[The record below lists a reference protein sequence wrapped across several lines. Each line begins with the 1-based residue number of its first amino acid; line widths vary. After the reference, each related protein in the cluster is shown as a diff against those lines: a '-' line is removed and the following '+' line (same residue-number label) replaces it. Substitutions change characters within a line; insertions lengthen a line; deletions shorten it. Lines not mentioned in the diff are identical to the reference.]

1 MLSEAEFGFKVE
13 IVHVM
18 RLFWKNKQLQIEII
32 KQKGNGI
39 MIKIGK
45 IVMGS
50 VQTNCYFLYQEDK
63 NKIIVVDP
71 ADKGEYLYNAFKE
84 AGFEVAA
91 ILLTHAHFDHIWGC
105 NKLRELSGVQVFAYE
120 DEKELCESAK
130 LNVSEDV
137 GRPYTVTVDWY
148 LRDGEKVTIEGME
161 FTVIA
166 TPGHTQ
172 GSCCYYFENDKIL
185 VSGDTL
191 FEGSVGRTDLP
202 TGNGRILSNSLKNR
216 LMVLPEDVN
225 VFPGHGDST
234 TIGDEKKYNPFCK

>member
-1 MLSEAEFGFKVE
+1 ML
-13 IVHVM
+13 
-18 RLFWKNKQLQIEII
+18 
-32 KQKGNGI
+32 
-39 MIKIGK
+39 KIGK

-50 VQTNCYFLYQEDK
+50 VQTNCYFVYKEND

-71 ADKGEYLYNAFKE
+71 ADRGEYLYNAFKE
-84 AGFEVAA
+84 AGLEVAA

-105 NKLRELSGVQVFAYE
+105 NKLRELSGVQVLALE

-148 LRDGEKVTIEGME
+148 LRDGEKITIEDME
-161 FTVIA
+161 FKVIA

-172 GSCCYYFENDKIL
+172 GSCCYYFEKDNLLIC
-185 VSGDTL
+185 GDTL

-202 TGNGRILSNSLKNR
+202 TGNGPTLSRSLKEK
-216 LMVLPEDVN
+216 LMVLPDETL
-225 VFPGHGDST
+225 VFPGHGNST
-234 TIGDEKKYNPFCK
+234 TIGDEKKYNPFCV

>member
-1 MLSEAEFGFKVE
+1 ML
-13 IVHVM
+13 
-18 RLFWKNKQLQIEII
+18 
-32 KQKGNGI
+32 
-39 MIKIGK
+39 KIGK

-50 VQTNCYFLYQEDK
+50 VQTNCYFIYKEND

-71 ADKGEYLYNAFKE
+71 ADRGEYLYNAFKE
-84 AGFEVAA
+84 AGLEVAA

-105 NKLRELSGVQVFAYE
+105 NKLRELSGVQVFASE
-120 DEKELCESAK
+120 DERELCESAK

-137 GRPYTVTVDWY
+137 GRPYTVSVDWY
-148 LRDGEKVTIEGME
+148 LRDGEKVTIEDME

-172 GSCCYYFENDKIL
+172 GSCCYYFEKDNIL

-202 TGNGRILSNSLKNR
+202 TGNGPTLSRSLKEK
-216 LMVLPEDVN
+216 LMVLPAETL
-225 VFPGHGDST
+225 VFPGHGNST
-234 TIGDEKKYNPFCK
+234 TIGDEKKYNPFCR

>member
-1 MLSEAEFGFKVE
+1 ML
-13 IVHVM
+13 
-18 RLFWKNKQLQIEII
+18 
-32 KQKGNGI
+32 
-39 MIKIGK
+39 KIGK

-50 VQTNCYFLYQEDK
+50 VQTNCYFIYKEND

-71 ADKGEYLYNAFKE
+71 ADRGEYLYNAFKE
-84 AGFEVAA
+84 AGLEVAA

-105 NKLRELSGVQVFAYE
+105 NKLRELSGVQVFASE
-120 DEKELCESAK
+120 DERELCESAK

-137 GRPYTVTVDWY
+137 GRPYTVSVDWY
-148 LRDGEKVTIEGME
+148 LRDGEKVTIEDME

-172 GSCCYYFENDKIL
+172 GSCCYYFEKDNIL

-202 TGNGRILSNSLKNR
+202 TGNGPTLSRSLKEK
-216 LMVLPEDVN
+216 LMVLPAETL
-225 VFPGHGDST
+225 VFPGHGNST
-234 TIGDEKKYNPFCK
+234 TIGDEKKYNPFCV

>member
-1 MLSEAEFGFKVE
+1 MKNRMEGNRIML
-13 IVHVM
+13 
-18 RLFWKNKQLQIEII
+18 
-32 KQKGNGI
+32 
-39 MIKIGK
+39 KIGK

-50 VQTNCYFLYQEDK
+50 VQTNCYFLYQENE

-71 ADKGEYLYNAFKE
+71 ADRGEYLYNAFTE
-84 AGFEVAA
+84 AGLEVAA

-120 DEKELCESAK
+120 DEREVCESAK

-148 LRDGEKVTIEGME
+148 LRDGEKVNIEGME

-202 TGNGRILSNSLKNR
+202 TGNGRTLSNSLKNR
-216 LMVLPEDVN
+216 LMVLPEDVK
-225 VFPGHGDST
+225 VFPGHGDAT

>member
-1 MLSEAEFGFKVE
+1 
-13 IVHVM
+13 
-18 RLFWKNKQLQIEII
+18 
-32 KQKGNGI
+32 

-50 VQTNCYFLYQEDK
+50 VQTNCYFLYQEND

-105 NKLRELSGVQVFAYE
+105 NKLRELSGAQVFAWE
-120 DEKELCESAK
+120 EEKEVCESAK

-148 LRDGEKVTIEGME
+148 LRDYEKVTIEGME
-161 FTVIA
+161 FTCIG

-172 GSCCYYFENDKIL
+172 GSCCYYFENDNIL

-202 TGNGRILSNSLKNR
+202 TGNGATLSRSLKER
-216 LMVLPEDVN
+216 LMILPDETL
-225 VFPGHGDST
+225 VFPGHGNGT
-234 TIGDEKKYNPFCK
+234 NIADEKKYNPFCK